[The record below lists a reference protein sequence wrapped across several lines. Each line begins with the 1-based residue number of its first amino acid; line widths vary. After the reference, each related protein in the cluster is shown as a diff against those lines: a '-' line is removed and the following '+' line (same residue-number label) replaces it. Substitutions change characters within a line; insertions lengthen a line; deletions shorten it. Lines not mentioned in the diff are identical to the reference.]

1 MALARI
7 VHSTIRDYIKGAQ
20 DSVMRKRLL
29 LAMLQKRGRISY
41 NRSGLKLDWKVQFDR
56 QPLST
61 YDEGELISFTASD
74 RYRTF
79 TSEWVQYVA
88 SDSITKKQ
96 TLQNRG
102 AQAIIQL
109 ASEMGKKLLDDA
121 RDRFCEELFVDGAA
135 TANAKRLDGLLT
147 PFQIGNGSD
156 ALSGAAT
163 NGDDTSYSK
172 FVIALAAPT
181 TATYGGVA
189 MGLGQIAGDWNTTN
203 WPIGTGD
210 ESYDFNHPLAIN
222 IETGEWTD
230 STTVSSTAGL
240 AKALRFGYYASERNG
255 NKQDFALLDWELLR
269 KFKESQE
276 SKQRAQALKGND
288 SDITKLGFEGV
299 SYDGIELTTEYG
311 LPQSSLTGGTESAIG
326 FGVNLDAFE
335 ICSMQDKLFVS
346 DKDADITTKSDLV
359 MVDFYGATRN
369 DPRKQVL
376 YVGNGDS

>member
-7 VHSTIRDYIKGAQ
+7 VHSTISDYIREEQ
-20 DSVMRKRLL
+20 NSVLRKRLL

-41 NRSGLKLDWKVQFDR
+41 NRSGINLDWKVRFDR

-61 YDEGELISFTASD
+61 YDEGQLINFTASD

-102 AQAIIQL
+102 AQAILKL
-109 ASEMGKKLLDDA
+109 AGDLGKKLLDDA
-121 RDRFCEELFVDGAA
+121 RDRFAEELYVDGSA
-135 TANAKRLDGLLT
+135 TANSGRIDGLLT
-147 PFQIGNGSD
+147 PFQIGTGAD
-156 ALSGAAT
+156 ALSGSAA
-163 NGDDTSYSK
+163 NGDDTEYSK
-172 FVIALAAPT
+172 FVIELKTNAI
-181 TATYGGVA
+181 YGGVS
-189 MGLGQIAGDWNTTN
+189 MNLGGVAGDWESTN
-203 WPIGTGD
+203 WPLGRGD

-240 AKALRFGYYASERNG
+240 PKALRFGYFASARNG
-255 NKQDFALLDWELLR
+255 EKQDFALLDWNLLR

-276 SKQRAQALKGND
+276 SKQRAQTLKGND
-288 SDITKLGFEGV
+288 SDITKLGFEGI

-311 LPQSSLTGGTESAIG
+311 LPSSNLTGGTETAIG
-326 FGVNLDAFE
+326 FGVNLNAFE

-346 DKDADITTKSDLV
+346 DKDDDITTKSDLV
-359 MVDFYGATRN
+359 MVDCYVATRN